1 MSVMKNSR
9 VKLEAIDVTCAIMIG
24 VKRVCF
30 KIAENDFYFIF
41 LNFNHKNNYFNIKCK
56 TLIRLFSVLI
66 QFKI

>member
-1 MSVMKNSR
+1 MCVMKNSR

-30 KIAENDFYFIF
+30 KIAENDFYVF

-66 QFKI
+66 PFKI